1 MSTSA
6 HPNDETAIRMD
17 PKRALKAMVALT
29 KNPDDTSQVF
39 TIIESLSGHAPARM
53 LRGFRDDAHGR
64 RLLAQRPDIVPVL
77 ADRDRLRA
85 MPAGSL
91 AHAYLAFVES
101 EGITADGLVAASEA
115 GETGARAK
123 GSDLD
128 YISDR
133 MRDTHDLWHAL
144 TGYKGDLIGEASL
157 LGFSLAQTGNPGIAM
172 IVLTGMLRIRQLGAI
187 GLIAGGTRRGMKAR
201 WLPALDW
208 ESLLPLPL
216 ETVRSLLSIDPAPAY
231 EPLRTS
237 ALRAE
242 GVLEPIAA

>member
-1 MSTSA
+1 MTTIA
-6 HPNDETAIRMD
+6 DEAPMRLD
-17 PKRALKAMVALT
+17 PKRALEAMVALT
-29 KNPDDTSQVF
+29 QNPDDTSQVF
-39 TIIESLSGHAPARM
+39 TIIESLSGRAPARM
-53 LRGFRDDAHGR
+53 LRGFRDDANGR
-64 RLLAQRPDIVPVL
+64 RLLAERPDLVSIL

-115 GETGARAK
+115 GEIGVRER

-128 YISDR
+128 YIATR
-133 MRDTHDLWHAL
+133 MRDTHDLWHTV

-172 IVLTGMLRIRQLGAI
+172 IVLTGMLRIRQLDAI
-187 GLIAGGTRRGMKAR
+187 ARIAGGTRRGMKAR

-216 ETVRSLLSIDPAPAY
+216 ETVRAMLRIEPAPAY

-237 ALRAE
+237 TLRAE
-242 GVLEPIAA
+242 GVLRPIAA